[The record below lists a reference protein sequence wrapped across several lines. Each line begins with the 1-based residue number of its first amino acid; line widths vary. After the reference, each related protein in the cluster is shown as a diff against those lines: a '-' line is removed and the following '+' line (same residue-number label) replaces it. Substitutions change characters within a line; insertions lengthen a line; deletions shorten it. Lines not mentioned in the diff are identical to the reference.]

1 MKFWAKNGAYNWIC
15 DTSEYDGPMT
25 DEFEKVQFNFWA
37 RDFWTKYD
45 GTLSPLDGSPLSN
58 KAIGW

>member
-15 DTSEYDGPMT
+15 DTSEHDGPMT

-37 RDFWTKYD
+37 RDF
-45 GTLSPLDGSPLSN
+45 
-58 KAIGW
+58 